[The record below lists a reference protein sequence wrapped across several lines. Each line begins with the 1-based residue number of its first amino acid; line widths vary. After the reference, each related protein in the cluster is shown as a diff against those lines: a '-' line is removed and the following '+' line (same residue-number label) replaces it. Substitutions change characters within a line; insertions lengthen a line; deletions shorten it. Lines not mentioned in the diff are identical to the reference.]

1 MATITPFLWFDGR
14 VEEALSFYS
23 RVFPDTVVLKRLTDS
38 AGNLLS
44 VVTRFNG
51 QELILFNGGAPFEF
65 GDALSLFIQ
74 CDTQEEID
82 RYWNLLSDGGE
93 EELCG
98 WLRDRFGVTWQ
109 VAPSVLGDWLADA
122 DAERAARVTQALM
135 QMRKIDWATL
145 ATVRTS
151 EPAGV

>member
-14 VEEALSFYS
+14 AEEALSFYS
-23 RVFPDTVVLKRLTDS
+23 RVFPDTEVRKRLTDS

-44 VVTRFNG
+44 VVVRLNG
-51 QELILFNGGAPFEF
+51 QELILFNGGAPFDF
-65 GDALSLFIQ
+65 GEALSLFIQ
-74 CDTQEEID
+74 CESQAEID
-82 RYWNLLSDGGE
+82 RYWELLSEGGE

-109 VAPSVLGDWLADA
+109 VAPAVLGDWLADA

-135 QMRKIDWATL
+135 QMRKIDWALLGNARET
-145 ATVRTS
+145 
-151 EPAGV
+151 EPAGA